1 MRKFDRVLERLDAL
15 ERCFRD
21 HTRVEPNMYGELK
34 KQENMIRTLTAE
46 NATLKRDNEV
56 LFAALALKGDTKCIM
71 YKGRRY
77 MVEDIAAYES
87 QSEGEIDSV
96 EMRCFAIE

>member
-1 MRKFDRVLERLDAL
+1 MRKIDRVLERVDAL

-21 HTRVEPNMYGELK
+21 HTRVEPNLYENLK
-34 KQENMIRTLTAE
+34 KQENTIRTLTAE
-46 NATLKRDNEV
+46 NAVLKRDNE
-56 LFAALALKGDTKCIM
+56 LFAAALVLKGDTKCIM

-87 QSEGEIDSV
+87 QCQGEIDSV
-96 EMRCFAIE
+96 EMRCLAIE